1 MPQNLPHETV
11 AQILRR
17 KLGSIKQAPLPPG
30 SPSWD
35 DIRHMTWADI
45 EHAKSRGDVGFK
57 TFYKLLTNK
66 RFDK

>member
-1 MPQNLPHETV
+1 MPANDPDDTV

-17 KLGSIKQAPLPPG
+17 KLSTIKQAPLPPG

-35 DIRHMTWADI
+35 DILPLTWA
-45 EHAKSRGDVGFK
+45 EVEAAKRRGEPGFEV
-57 TFYKLLTNK
+57 FRKLLTDK

>member
-1 MPQNLPHETV
+1 MPVNQPQETV

-17 KLGSIKQAPLPPG
+17 KLGSIKQARLPPG

-35 DIRHMTWADI
+35 DIRHLTWA
-45 EHAKSRGDVGFK
+45 EVVAAKDRSEAGFK
-57 TFYKLLTNK
+57 TFHKLLTDK

>member
-1 MPQNLPHETV
+1 MSANQPNETV

-17 KLGSIKQAPLPPG
+17 KLGSIKQARLPQG

-35 DIRHMTWADI
+35 DILHLTWA
-45 EHAKSRGDVGFK
+45 ELLAAKDRGEAGFR
-57 TFYKLLTNK
+57 TFHKLLTNK

>member
-1 MPQNLPHETV
+1 MPTNDPGETV

-17 KLGSIKQAPLPPG
+17 KLSTIKQTPPPPG

-35 DIRHMTWADI
+35 DILHLTWAGV
-45 EHAKSRGDVGFK
+45 EAAKKRGEPGFK
-57 TFYKLLTNK
+57 VFRKLLTDK

>member
-1 MPQNLPHETV
+1 MDNSPDETI

-17 KLGSIKQAPLPPG
+17 KLGSIKKAPLADG

-35 DIRHMTWADI
+35 DILRMTWADFL
-45 EHAKSRGDVGFK
+45 EAKARGETGFK
-57 TFYKLLTNK
+57 TFHKLLTNK

>member
-1 MPQNLPHETV
+1 MPANQLHESV

-17 KLGSIKQAPLPPG
+17 KLGSIKQAPLPSG

-35 DIRHMTWADI
+35 DIQQLTWA
-45 EHAKSRGDVGFK
+45 EVLAAKDRGEVGFK
-57 TFYKLLTNK
+57 TFCKLLTNK

>member
-1 MPQNLPHETV
+1 MPTNDPDETV

-17 KLGSIKQAPLPPG
+17 KLGTIKQAPLPPG

-35 DIRHMTWADI
+35 DILHLTWA
-45 EHAKSRGDVGFK
+45 EVEAARNRGETGFK
-57 TFYKLLTNK
+57 TIRKLLTDK